1 MYKLHL
7 NTFMKVQDKY
17 TSITI
22 YYFFHNDKQDN
33 IYELANEVCVSC
45 ENDYSF
51 SFLFFPS
58 ILLPY

>member
-17 TSITI
+17 ANMTI

-33 IYELANEVCVSC
+33 GYELANEVRVSY

-51 SFLFFPS
+51 SFLFFLS